1 MARKSD
7 TSPDPIDVWAR
18 LQRASGAV
26 LARVE
31 SCLKAEG
38 FPPLAWYDILL
49 ELRRADG
56 KALRPVEIEKRIL
69 LAQYNVSRLID
80 RLVAA
85 GYVDKR
91 KSPEDGRGVVI
102 CLLPE
107 GEALLEDLASGFV
120 SFLTP
125 ELVLAAQR
133 AEWIELT
140 RASQS
145 DTRLLG
151 AFDQSQGKPYSLK
164 CMLDQFSVGVSY
176 PFESYVE
183 LAAKMFAPEN
193 ARGVALSPEK

>member
-1 MARKSD
+1 MARNSD
-7 TSPDPIDVWAR
+7 TSHDPIDVWAR

-31 SCLKAEG
+31 SRLKAEG

-107 GEALLEDLASGFV
+107 GEALLKTMWPKYRSAVETDFSAQLADGDA
-120 SFLTP
+120 
-125 ELVLAAQR
+125 EVLWR
-133 AEWIELT
+133 ILG
-140 RASQS
+140 
-145 DTRLLG
+145 RLL
-151 AFDQSQGKPYSLK
+151 P
-164 CMLDQFSVGVSY
+164 
-176 PFESYVE
+176 
-183 LAAKMFAPEN
+183 
-193 ARGVALSPEK
+193 